1 MREIN
6 DYLFKELENLPFGI
20 FNLILDYSKI
30 NNVKIA
36 IVGGYIRDL
45 LIKKIHKH
53 RTINSVDLDVVI
65 EGSAISLAKFIKRN
79 IKNVELCLIKEF
91 DLYNTV
97 EINIDDIKVDIAS
110 SREELYLAPGLNPS
124 VKDSTIKADLRR
136 RDFSINALAFDTQKR
151 ELYDLF
157 DGFNHIKN
165 KELHFL
171 HNKSVEDDPSR
182 ILRCA
187 KYASRLNFNIS
198 EESLAQVQHS
208 IHKWP
213 WETLESESKIKF
225 PPAISIRL
233 RMELSEIL
241 KNDNLSV
248 VLMFLYEW
256 DVIALINRNIK
267 VDKKFLRGLCWI
279 QRLKGNL
286 LLYLLKN
293 SESLKEQCD
302 RFFINK
308 KEKVILN
315 DYFKLKKMIKTDSGK
330 YKDYSPSQ
338 WTKLIE
344 ENYIDLDAIKLLICD
359 GGLFWKPFFKWLF
372 RYKNIKSNKNGTT
385 LIEEGWAEGKAIGEE
400 LKRLRYIEIDNLKK

>member
-6 DYLFKELENLPFGI
+6 DYIFQELEKLPFGL
-20 FNLILDYSKI
+20 FNLILDYSET
-30 NNVKIA
+30 NDVKIA

-45 LIKKIHKH
+45 LIRKIRK
-53 RTINSVDLDVVI
+53 RKTCNFVDLDIVI
-65 EGSAISLAKFIKRN
+65 EGSSISLAKFIKKN

-91 DLYNTV
+91 DIYNTV
-97 EINIDDIKVDIAS
+97 ELNIDTLKIDIAS
-110 SREELYLAPGLNPS
+110 SREEIYHSPGLNPS
-124 VKDSTIKADLRR
+124 IKDSTIKGDLKR
-136 RDFSINALAFDTQKR
+136 RDFSINALAFEIQTR

-157 DGFNHIKN
+157 DGLNHIRN

-171 HNKSVEDDPSR
+171 HDNSVEDDPSR

-187 KYASRLNFNIS
+187 KYASRLNFDIA
-198 EESLAQVQHS
+198 EESLAQVQNS
-208 IHKWP
+208 IRQWP
-213 WETLESESKIKF
+213 WESLEDKSRMKF

-256 DVIALINRNIK
+256 DAIALINKNIK
-267 VDKKFLRGLCWI
+267 VDKKFLRGLSWI
-279 QRLKGNL
+279 KRLKGNL
-286 LLYLLKN
+286 ILYLLKN

-302 RFFINK
+302 RFYVNK
-308 KEKVILN
+308 REKAILD
-315 DYFKLKKMIKTDSGK
+315 DYFKLKNIINNDSEN

-344 ENYIDLDAIKLLICD
+344 ENHINTDAIKLLICD
-359 GGLFWKPFFKWLF
+359 GGLFWKPFYKWLF
-372 RYKNIKSNKNGTT
+372 RYKDIQSNKNGKT
-385 LIEEGWAEGKAIGEE
+385 LIEEGWSEGKAIGEE
-400 LKRLRYIEIDNLKK
+400 LKRLRYIQIDHLKK